1 MSGQADHPHVP
12 AGVFTPQRPIPTLPE
27 DVDHFLDQALTSPPR
42 LPTLFEIDSSSASLP
57 PQATMSTVE
66 EQLRQLRELAEAQQN
81 QILKQQEQMD
91 AANDYANLQTQQLQ
105 ESRRQLDAAQQSV
118 ADLTSA
124 FREMSS
130 QPRPL
135 TVSTAPKKKPDLP
148 QFDSKNILI
157 WIRRV
162 EAAYARVGI
171 VEPKDKFSWLESVFQ
186 VKQDP
191 QVDAYMYGANTAQE
205 WSDFIEYLKFRYG
218 PTVRQKAQKLMAE
231 VPRHDMTPSQY
242 LLQLTEDTKD
252 VTVDQV
258 RREHL
263 LKTIPPRIREIMGK
277 QVETMA
283 ATDVAKLADTFF
295 DRQGRP
301 LEKTATPINQVA
313 AAPPASSSSA
323 SSSTP
328 SSTFT
333 QAFSDDEDANV
344 NFVKNGAN
352 NRRFDRNRSRGR
364 NGRSNSRPPP
374 NGFFKSSS
382 SNQAQGQSQSNFP
395 KGTCRWHR
403 QFGEKSLKCA
413 TDCPRYKSFVASQ
426 GQGNGQGGRRQ

>member
-1 MSGQADHPHVP
+1 
-12 AGVFTPQRPIPTLPE
+12 
-27 DVDHFLDQALTSPPR
+27 
-42 LPTLFEIDSSSASLP
+42 
-57 PQATMSTVE
+57 
-66 EQLRQLRELAEAQQN
+66 
-81 QILKQQEQMD
+81 MD

-118 ADLTSA
+118 SELTSA
-124 FREMSS
+124 FRELSS

-148 QFDSKNILI
+148 QFDAKNILV

-171 VEPKDKFSWLESVFQ
+171 VEPKDKFSWLESVFP
-186 VKQDP
+186 VKLDP
-191 QVDAYMYGANTAQE
+191 QIDAYMYGTNTVQE
-205 WSDFIEYLKFRYG
+205 WIDFIEYLKFRYG
-218 PTVRQKAQKLMAE
+218 PTVRQRAQKLMTE

-242 LLQLTEDTKD
+242 LLQLTEDSKD
-252 VTVDQV
+252 VTVDQI

-277 QVETMA
+277 KVETMT
-283 ATDVAKLADTFF
+283 ATEVAKMADTFF

-301 LEKTATPINQVA
+301 LEKTATPVNQVA
-313 AAPPASSSSA
+313 AAPQAASSTSSSTSSSS
-323 SSSTP
+323 
-328 SSTFT
+328 FT
-333 QAFSDDEDANV
+333 SAFSDDDEANV

-352 NRRFDRNRSRGR
+352 SRGFNRNRSRGR

-382 SNQAQGQSQSNFP
+382 TNQSQGQRQSDVP
-395 KGTCRWHR
+395 KGTCQWHR
-403 QFGEKSLKCA
+403 RFGDKSLKCT

-426 GQGNGQGGRRQ
+426 SQGNGQGGRRQ

>member
-12 AGVFTPQRPIPTLPE
+12 AGAFTPQRPIPTLPE
-27 DVDHFLDQALTSPPR
+27 DVNRFLDQALSSPPR
-42 LPTLFEIDSSSASLP
+42 LPTLLELDSSSASLP
-57 PQATMSTVE
+57 PQPTMSTVE

-171 VEPKDKFSWLESVFQ
+171 VEPKDKFSWLESVFP
-186 VKQDP
+186 VKLDP
-191 QVDAYMYGANTAQE
+191 QIDAYMYGTNTVQE
-205 WSDFIEYLKFRYG
+205 WTDFIEYLKFRYG
-218 PTVRQKAQKLMAE
+218 PTVRQRAQKLMTE

-242 LLQLTEDTKD
+242 LLQLTEDSKD
-252 VTVDQV
+252 VTVDQI

-277 QVETMA
+277 KVETMT
-283 ATDVAKLADTFF
+283 ATEVAKMADTFF

-301 LEKTATPINQVA
+301 LEKTATPVNQVA
-313 AAPPASSSSA
+313 AAPQAASSTSSSTSSSS
-323 SSSTP
+323 
-328 SSTFT
+328 FT
-333 QAFSDDEDANV
+333 SAFSDDDEANV
-344 NFVKNGAN
+344 NFVKNGSN
-352 NRRFDRNRSRGR
+352 SRGFNRNRSRGR

-382 SNQAQGQSQSNFP
+382 TSQAQSQSQSNVP
-395 KGTCRWHR
+395 KGTCQWHR
-403 QFGEKSLKCA
+403 RFGEKSLKCT
-413 TDCPRYKSFVASQ
+413 TDCPRYKAFVASQ
-426 GQGNGQGGRRQ
+426 SQGNGQGGRRQ

>member
-1 MSGQADHPHVP
+1 
-12 AGVFTPQRPIPTLPE
+12 
-27 DVDHFLDQALTSPPR
+27 
-42 LPTLFEIDSSSASLP
+42 
-57 PQATMSTVE
+57 
-66 EQLRQLRELAEAQQN
+66 
-81 QILKQQEQMD
+81 MD

-105 ESRRQLDAAQQSV
+105 ESRRQLDSAQQSV
-118 ADLTSA
+118 SELTNA
-124 FREMSS
+124 FRELSS

-162 EAAYARVGI
+162 EAAYARVGV

-191 QVDAYMYGANTAQE
+191 QVDAYMYGNNTQQE
-205 WSDFIEYLKFRYG
+205 WNDFIAYLKFRYG

-231 VPRHDMTPSQY
+231 TPRHDMTPSQY

-277 QVETMA
+277 RVETMT
-283 ATDVAKLADTFF
+283 ATEVATMADTFF

-301 LEKTATPINQVA
+301 LEKTTTPINQVA
-313 AAPPASSSSA
+313 ATTPTSSSS
-323 SSSTP
+323 SSSTA

-333 QAFSDDEDANV
+333 HAFSDDEETNV
-344 NFVKNGAN
+344 NFVRNGPN
-352 NRRFDRNRSRGR
+352 NRGFDRNRSRGR

-382 SNQAQGQSQSNFP
+382 TSQTQGQNQSDAP

-403 QFGEKSLKCA
+403 RFGEKSLKCT

-426 GQGNGQGGRRQ
+426 SQGNGQGGRRQ

>member
-1 MSGQADHPHVP
+1 MNGQQDHPHVP
-12 AGVFTPQRPIPTLPE
+12 SGAFTPQRPIPTLP
-27 DVDHFLDQALTSPPR
+27 DNVDHFIDQALASPPR
-42 LPTLFEIDSSSASLP
+42 LPTLREIDSSSVSLP
-57 PQATMSTVE
+57 PQPTMSVE
-66 EQLRQLRELAEAQQN
+66 EQLRQLRELAEAQQS

-105 ESRRQLDAAQQSV
+105 ESRRQLDASQQSV
-118 ADLTSA
+118 SELTSA
-124 FREMSS
+124 FRELSS

-148 QFDSKNILI
+148 QFDAKNILV

-171 VEPKDKFSWLESVFQ
+171 VEPKDKFSWLESVFP
-186 VKQDP
+186 VKLDP
-191 QVDAYMYGANTAQE
+191 QIDAYMYGTNTVQE
-205 WSDFIEYLKFRYG
+205 WTDFIEYLKFRYG
-218 PTVRQKAQKLMAE
+218 PTVRQRAQKLMTE

-242 LLQLTEDTKD
+242 LLQLTEDSKD
-252 VTVDQV
+252 VTVDQI

-277 QVETMA
+277 KVETMT
-283 ATDVAKLADTFF
+283 ATEVAKMADTFF

-301 LEKTATPINQVA
+301 LEKTATPVNQVA
-313 AAPPASSSSA
+313 AAPQAASSTSSSTSSSS
-323 SSSTP
+323 
-328 SSTFT
+328 FT
-333 QAFSDDEDANV
+333 SAFSDDDEANV

-352 NRRFDRNRSRGR
+352 SRGFNRNRSRGR

-382 SNQAQGQSQSNFP
+382 TNQSQGQRQSDVP
-395 KGTCRWHR
+395 KGTCQWHR
-403 QFGEKSLKCA
+403 RFGDKSLKCT

-426 GQGNGQGGRRQ
+426 SQGNGQGGRRQ